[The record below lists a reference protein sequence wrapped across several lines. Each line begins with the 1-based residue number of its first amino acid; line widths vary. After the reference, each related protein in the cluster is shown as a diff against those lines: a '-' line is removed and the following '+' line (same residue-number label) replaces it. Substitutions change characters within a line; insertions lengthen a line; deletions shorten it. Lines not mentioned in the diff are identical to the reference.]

1 MKKFF
6 VKAVL
11 GLCTLAFLSGSG
23 MAAPVQADSKLV
35 MHNFVQAD
43 SKSAMPDSVQ
53 ASGEAAGSDSAQTG
67 GETAESGYLQAANK
81 VEVSYQI
88 LSISDNDVQRKINVK
103 ILQRADEL
111 QKDINEILQNGDAL
125 SASLDSV
132 IAYRDENIVSI
143 KTDEY
148 IYVEH
153 AAHPMSW
160 NYGNVFSLSDGR
172 ELSLEDIASLPA
184 YKAHAARYTWSNVK
198 RALITKYGDV
208 LFSCAFNLAEVPK
221 DVYIDADAHV
231 HVVIQRYELAPY
243 AAGILDVDLDAE

>member
-1 MKKFF
+1 MLMAKEADVMKRFF
-6 VKAVL
+6 VKAAL

-23 MAAPVQADSKLV
+23 MAAPVQADGKSDL
-35 MHNFVQAD
+35 VQA
-43 SKSAMPDSVQ
+43 SAESAMPDSVQ
-53 ASGEAAGSDSAQTG
+53 AG
-67 GETAESGYLQAANK
+67 GETAESAYLQAANK

-88 LSISDNDVQRKINVK
+88 LSVSDNDVQRKINAK
-103 ILQRADEL
+103 LCQRVDEM
-111 QKDINEILQNGDAL
+111 QKDIKEILQNGDAL

-132 IAYRDENIVSI
+132 IAYQDKSIVSI

-160 NYGNVFSLSDGR
+160 TYGNVFSLADGR
-172 ELSLEDIASLPA
+172 ELSLEDIAAMPA
-184 YKAHAARYTWSNVK
+184 YKAHAARYTWSSVK
-198 RALITKYGDV
+198 RALIAKYGDV